1 MRCTCEQASREAWN
15 EALEAA
21 AARCDEASAWCA
33 KYAEACPT
41 ELGRMIQ
48 ANYLAEDIRA
58 MKRTQPANVRPAGGD
73 EAAAATRQPPSGDA
87 APPPGDATFGEKLI
101 EAAKEAREIA
111 QGKREPASV
120 YLPPEW
126 RSVDGGVDW

>member
-1 MRCTCEQASREAWN
+1 VLVDRGKGAHGQAGYVQESTWNAWN
-15 EALEAA
+15 GERFGAYRLAA
-21 AARCDEASAWCA
+21 
-33 KYAEACPT
+33 T
-41 ELGRMIQ
+41 
-48 ANYLAEDIRA
+48 IRA
-58 MKRTQPANVRPAGGD
+58 MKRPQPANVRPAGGD